1 MMTNLR
7 LVLAFNM
14 KEKRRIAALTQAE
27 LAEKVNAAT
36 NYISMIESGKKFPS
50 IGMIEKIAHALAI
63 DPLELFSIKPP
74 HKKLVVEYRDSLIE
88 DVASIITQKMNNL
101 ENEL

>member
-1 MMTNLR
+1 
-7 LVLAFNM
+7 M

-27 LAEKVNAAT
+27 LGERVNAAT

-50 IGMIEKIAHALAI
+50 IGMIEKIAHALTI

-74 HKKLVVEYRDSLIE
+74 HKKLVGEYRDNIIG
-88 DVASIITQKMNNL
+88 DIATIITQRMNNL
-101 ENEL
+101 KNEL